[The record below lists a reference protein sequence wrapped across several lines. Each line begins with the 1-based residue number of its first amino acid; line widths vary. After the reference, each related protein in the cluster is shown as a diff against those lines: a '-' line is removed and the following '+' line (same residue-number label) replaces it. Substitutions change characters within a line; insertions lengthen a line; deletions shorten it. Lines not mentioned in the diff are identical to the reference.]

1 MKIDELNSKG
11 LDREWKVTIPAS
23 LVNEKISAK
32 YTEISNTAK
41 LPGFRPG
48 KVPLNLVKQ
57 KYSQSVMPNVLDEI
71 INTSIRKAVKDK
83 NIQPSV
89 QPKIDVKKFEEGS
102 ELVFNV
108 SFQIMPEIKDINFK
122 EINFE
127 KSELDIKNDDIEK
140 ALIEVAENHERFL
153 PLEKKSQTQYNCT
166 YLPQCIPLAAL
177 LLI

>member
-89 QPKIDVKKFEEGS
+89 QPKIDVKK
-102 ELVFNV
+102 
-108 SFQIMPEIKDINFK
+108 
-122 EINFE
+122 
-127 KSELDIKNDDIEK
+127 
-140 ALIEVAENHERFL
+140 
-153 PLEKKSQTQYNCT
+153 
-166 YLPQCIPLAAL
+166 
-177 LLI
+177 